1 VLHSFAT
8 RRSSDLLLAVGVDRD
23 HQPVELVHAAEQEV
37 VNSVER
43 VHAPVGCDCCD
54 VATRVLGPDGVV
66 EQDDARPVVAR
77 AEDRAVAAH
86 RVAAVRVAERGGQV
100 VASEREC
107 PRGQGGVEVRQAEG
121 ARVHVEGDV
130 LAPLARG
137 VDELDAATALREAVA
152 RHEMGDLEA
161 HLGAVARADRLGD
174 RLRRAGG
181 AAARW
186 GGLERRVTGERGH
199 LVLRGRLLLR
209 ILESGRV
216 APGALVERLAQEGLH
231 LPDLPGI
238 RGAVGETE
246 RRQPKLAVRDEAQHV
261 DGGLGGVESR
271 EVLAGRAP
279 GQREA
284 LRVAVD
290 RAARGVGVAD
300 REAAEA
306 AVADDLRRHALV
318 DRAHRAGIDE
328 QRVVGVAVQVDESRA
343 DREPGGVD
351 LLGVDLVDV
360 ADDGDAS
367 VVHEHVARTAGCAG
381 AVVDRAAADRDPPRP
396 PTSRFTYAPSRRKR
410 SLARPTASSSISKPC
425 PGASGSRYLPVGV
438 ATSTPV
444 VSRSA
449 RSWCITWLP
458 EVRFGIVAAT
468 CACARKLISLWT
480 KPWRFTS
487 TPRASQSA
495 AWRRKGRSP
504 PASGGPCTT
513 TSAASTASTR
523 SSWGVV

>member
-1 VLHSFAT
+1 ALH
-8 RRSSDLLLAVGVDRD
+8 
-23 HQPVELVHAAEQEV
+23 
-37 VNSVER
+37 
-43 VHAPVGCDCCD
+43 
-54 VATRVLGPDGVV
+54 
-66 EQDDARPVVAR
+66 
-77 AEDRAVAAH
+77 
-86 RVAAVRVAERGGQV
+86 
-100 VASEREC
+100 
-107 PRGQGGVEVRQAEG
+107 
-121 ARVHVEGDV
+121 
-130 LAPLARG
+130 
-137 VDELDAATALREAVA
+137 EAVA
-152 RHEMGDLEA
+152 RHEVGDLEA

-174 RLRRAGG
+174 RLRRAVVAPARVGG
-181 AAARW
+181 V
-186 GGLERRVTGERGH
+186 ERRVTGERGH

-279 GQREA
+279 GQREV

-328 QRVVGVAVQVDESRA
+328 QRVVGVAVQVDESGA

-351 LLGVDLVDV
+351 LLGVDPVHV
-360 ADDGDAS
+360 PDDGDAP
-367 VVHEHVARTAGCAG
+367 VVHEHVACTAGCAG
-381 AVVDRAAADRDPPRP
+381 AVVDRAAADRDPHRL

-425 PGASGSRYLPVGV
+425 PGAPGSRYLPAGV

-468 CACARKLISLWT
+468 CACARKLISLCT

-504 PASGGPCTT
+504 PASWGPCTT
-513 TSAASTASTR
+513 TSAASAASTR
-523 SSWGVV
+523 